1 MKKFSFILV
10 FVVALLL
17 AGCHKTPKLQL
28 NEADTEIILTIGQ
41 EKTITPL
48 VDDGTLLDWTSS
60 NNDIATVDD
69 GKIKAISAGEVNIT
83 VMIVGTKISENIHLT
98 VTYPDPISVEII
110 GAKDVIIG
118 DTLKLNAN
126 VLPENSEQN
135 VIWSS
140 SNSNIATIDNEGNL
154 EAIALGEV
162 VITATVKNANIYNN
176 VTINVIKPKPSSI
189 NILGPKDMKVGEEK
203 AFVANINPSIAYE
216 DIIWS
221 VDNSNLAIITQDG
234 ILKALDEGTVEIK
247 ATSAVDDTIFHT
259 FTVTITYPE
268 PTSISID
275 GFDEI
280 EINNTPT
287 YIAKI
292 TPKNAKKVVRWEVD
306 NSDVAIISNHGVL
319 TPLKEGKCTIKAIST
334 TNEEI
339 FATKLITIY
348 KTPTKIECEIP
359 EVLVV
364 NGFTKINPIL
374 FHNDEIIQNNIT
386 ITSLD
391 PNVLSI
397 ANDVLTAHKTGEVTI
412 TIQAIYHEDLKISKI
427 IRVIQ
432 ESDINK
438 NNILVSDKYQ
448 DYEAFVYDN
457 RSYVMGL
464 NAFNSI
470 TEAMNQAIEGTTIIL
485 SSGTYDEEINIYKD
499 NLTFTGTNA
508 TLTNKIYIKSNNITI
523 TNLTFTD
530 KAQILGNDAGNI
542 KNFTFTNN
550 YVNNIKSNFLTFPV
564 LNEQTKNENFE
575 ITNNTFTS
583 NNQEVNF
590 IRLSNIENLIISNN
604 IFQGNA
610 MDAIIILGNGPLSQE
625 SNITGIGASGIINI
639 SNNSFSNIGLRA
651 INISLY
657 SADHI
662 TINHNNFCNTIGAIL
677 LQRGIKDI
685 KNLII
690 NFNTFNNIDSYF
702 GIRIFDHTYNILSS
716 NINYNKF
723 IGFTGNFKYLDN
735 RYHDEIDASLN
746 YFEETPT
753 DNNIRGAN
761 YHNYFNS
768 LEELDEA
775 IKNLE
780 LKD

>member
-1 MKKFSFILV
+1 MCYANHLCTSSCNVKKFSFILV

-657 SADHI
+657 SA
-662 TINHNNFCNTIGAIL
+662 
-677 LQRGIKDI
+677 
-685 KNLII
+685 
-690 NFNTFNNIDSYF
+690 
-702 GIRIFDHTYNILSS
+702 
-716 NINYNKF
+716 
-723 IGFTGNFKYLDN
+723 
-735 RYHDEIDASLN
+735 
-746 YFEETPT
+746 
-753 DNNIRGAN
+753 
-761 YHNYFNS
+761 
-768 LEELDEA
+768 
-775 IKNLE
+775 
-780 LKD
+780 